1 MRAIV
6 VLLVFMSC
14 VGYSHT
20 DAEKWRYVDAILTRA
35 SMVASDDNWA
45 SEGRDPDPNNV
56 LSSWEGFLGSP
67 GGGTWAG
74 GWSIAE
80 RRAAFDWY
88 LEILTITNSLAFSS
102 NDKGNVLSAFARCKR
117 LAYTN
122 AVPLLRRAALNP
134 NCAHRDLAIEV
145 GVDLGDVGPSST
157 EFVETIITN
166 VAGYT
171 RDERVMACCCYVDKV
186 LSMVPSDNHEVAAR
200 NTAVRNLYK
209 NRFVGGVIGANAL
222 DALFVSQIG
231 GYEYSSNR
239 LENAKFVLA
248 SSECRSRTV
257 KKYTA
262 ITNQL
267 LTSGRP
273 LVLLTIGEGE

>member
-1 MRAIV
+1 MKVILLLS
-6 VLLVFMSC
+6 LLVCF
-14 VGYSHT
+14 VGFAHT
-20 DAEKWRYVDAILTRA
+20 DAEKSRYVDGILMSA
-35 SMVASDDNWA
+35 MYVASDDNWA
-45 SEGRDPDPNNV
+45 SEGRDPDPDNV
-56 LSSWEGFLGSP
+56 LSTWEGFLGRP
-67 GGGTWAG
+67 GDDSWTSN
-74 GWSIAE
+74 WSMEE

-88 LEILTITNSLAFSS
+88 LGQLSTTNCLAFSS
-102 NDKGNVLSAFARCKR
+102 LERGKVLTAFARCKR

-122 AVPLLRRAALNP
+122 SVPLLRRAALNP
-134 NCAHRDLAIEV
+134 NCAYRDLAIEI
-145 GVDLGDVGPSST
+145 GVDLGDVGPSTT

-248 SSECRSRTV
+248 SPECRSRTV

-267 LTSGRP
+267 LSSGQP
-273 LVLLTIGEGE
+273 LRWINVGGNE

>member
-1 MRAIV
+1 MKAIV

-20 DAEKWRYVDAILTRA
+20 DAEKRRYVDAILTRTA
-35 SMVASDDNWA
+35 NVASDDNWA

-56 LSSWEGFLGSP
+56 LESWEGFLGRP
-67 GGGTWAG
+67 GGNTWVG

-88 LEILTITNSLAFSS
+88 LETLTTTNSLSFSD
-102 NDKGNVLSAFARCKR
+102 NDKVKVFMAFGTCKR
-117 LAYTN
+117 FSYTN
-122 AVPLLRRAALNP
+122 SVHLLRRAALNP
-134 NCAHRDLAIEV
+134 NCVHRDLAIEI
-145 GVDLGDVGPSST
+145 GVDLGDVGPSAT

-166 VAGYT
+166 GAGYT
-171 RDERVMACCCYVDKV
+171 REERVTACCCYADKV
-186 LSMVPSDNHEVAAR
+186 LSMVPSNDNEVVAR
-200 NTAVRNLYK
+200 DAAVRNLYK

-222 DALFVSQIG
+222 DTLFVSQIG

-248 SSECRSRTV
+248 SPECRSRTV

-267 LTSGRP
+267 LSSGQP
-273 LVLLTIGEGE
+273 LRWINVGGNE

>member
-1 MRAIV
+1 MRVIV

-56 LSSWEGFLGSP
+56 LSSWEGFLGRP
-67 GGGTWAG
+67 GGDTWAG